1 MSTRS
6 ATPSPSILSS
16 APTREMTMTTSIK
29 RLRTSLS
36 AFVTAFGLLG
46 ASAAS
51 AQVAPAPAKTTPAS
65 KVSTESD
72 RKKVSIT
79 VYNGNFALV
88 REVRELADLG
98 KGRVALE
105 VRDVA
110 ATIQPETVAIQS
122 LGGAGKLNVLEQN
135 YRFDLLTPQTLI
147 EKYVGRNVRLYRY
160 HEATGKES
168 VVDAKLLSTVGD
180 PVYEIGGELT
190 FGYPGRLAFK
200 ELPPNLIAK
209 PTLVWLLDSQ
219 EPKQSVEVT
228 YLANDMNWKADYV
241 LVLDAAEKKADLTGW
256 VTLSNHT
263 GASYENAELKLV
275 AGDVN
280 RQRDDIAMNR
290 AYKSVGGAPAADT
303 SFREESLLEYHL
315 YTLGRPT
322 TVLNNEQKQVSLL
335 DANGLGVEKKLV
347 LKSQPY
353 WYRSHFGQNPNTV
366 KVGVF
371 LNFQNSEKNRLGM
384 PLPKGVVRVYK
395 ADKGGARQFVGE
407 DAIDHT
413 PRDEE
418 VSVKLGEAFD
428 VVAERKQME
437 WVALGG
443 CGSESSWEIELRN
456 HKDENVSVRVEE
468 PTGGEWTVVNSSH
481 PASREDANTITFD
494 VPVQKRG
501 KSKLTYKVRVRWC

>member
-1 MSTRS
+1 
-6 ATPSPSILSS
+6 
-16 APTREMTMTTSIK
+16 MTSSIK

-36 AFVTAFGLLG
+36 ALVTALGLLG
-46 ASAAS
+46 ASPAS
-51 AQVAPAPAKTTPAS
+51 AQVAPAPAAKPAQAT

-88 REVRELADLG
+88 REVRDLADLG

-147 EKYVGRNVRLYRY
+147 EKYVGRSVRLYRY
-160 HEATGKES
+160 HEATAKET
-168 VVDAKLLSTVGD
+168 VVDAKLLSTAGD
-180 PVYEIGGELT
+180 PVYEINGELT

-228 YLANDMNWKADYV
+228 YLANEMNWKADYV

-263 GASYENAELKLV
+263 GTSYRDAELKLV

-280 RQRDDIAMNR
+280 RQREEMPMNR
-290 AYKSVGGAPAADT
+290 AYKTAGAMQTADAG
-303 SFREESLLEYHL
+303 FREESLLEYHL
-315 YTLGRPT
+315 YTLQRPT
-322 TVLNNEQKQVSLL
+322 TVLNNEQKQVTLL
-335 DANGLGVEKKLV
+335 DSNGLGVEKKLV
-347 LKSQPY
+347 LKSQPH
-353 WYRSHFGQNPNTV
+353 WFRSQYGRNPNIV

-371 LNFQNSEKNRLGM
+371 LDFQNSERNRLGM

-395 ADKGGARQFVGE
+395 ADKGGATRGAILEGGRQFVGE

-413 PRDEE
+413 PRDEK
-418 VSVKLGEAFD
+418 VSVKLGDAFD

-437 WVALGG
+437 WVALGS

-456 HKDENVSVRVEE
+456 HKDENVSIRVEE

-481 PASREDANTITFD
+481 PAAREDANTITFD

-501 KSKLTYKVRVRWC
+501 KTKLTYKVRVRWC